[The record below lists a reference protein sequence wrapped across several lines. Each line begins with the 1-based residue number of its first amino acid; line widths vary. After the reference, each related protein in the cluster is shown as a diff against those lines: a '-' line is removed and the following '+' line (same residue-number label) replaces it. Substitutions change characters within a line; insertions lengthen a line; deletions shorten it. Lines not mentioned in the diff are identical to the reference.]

1 MRLGFLE
8 QYRKGGVIET
18 LSATIIPQQ
27 PDPSTVIPC
36 VSKCTDPSASSG
48 ALESVSMESE
58 ETPYLKCDISVVSD
72 GMSFIKLFLS
82 LIILSDDEPPLWK
95 PLNIVEIRRDI
106 IRQATLYGSN

>member
-72 GMSFIKLFLS
+72 
-82 LIILSDDEPPLWK
+82 DDEPPLWK